1 MRSDILLVRGL
12 GLFVFVLVGVFFI
25 VNYFGNI

>member
-12 GLFVFVLVGVFFI
+12 GLLVFVLVGVIYI
-25 VNYFGNI
+25 VNYFGDI